1 MQPQHH
7 LHINET
13 EPMTET
19 GGSQMEQGL
28 GCMEDEEELQCH
40 QAPRFYFEFS
50 EKYVLER
57 CRVTVILA
65 DD

>member
-1 MQPQHH
+1 
-7 LHINET
+7 
-13 EPMTET
+13 MTET

-28 GCMEDEEELQCH
+28 GCMEDEEGFQCH